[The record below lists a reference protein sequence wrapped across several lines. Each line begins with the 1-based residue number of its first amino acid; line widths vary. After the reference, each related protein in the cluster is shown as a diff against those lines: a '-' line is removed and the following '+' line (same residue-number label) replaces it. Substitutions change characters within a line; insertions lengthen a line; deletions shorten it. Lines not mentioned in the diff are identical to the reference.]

1 MRRCQYFIIGLPAFL
16 FVMSQFSSITVFF
29 FSIRYGTLFRNQK
42 LTRKQRLVIF
52 SMSVHQFSESKAFM
66 HQLTRIFCNIKVEVT
81 ALSSYEEK
89 EELFKEQVDWTYKYS
104 IFVSSMYPIPF
115 SSVLDAIALVMKFSS
130 SVQLMSSLFH
140 FNDTEGLLVYYVIYF
155 FLAGWTTKAEILSFN
170 CTRWSCS

>member
-1 MRRCQYFIIGLPAFL
+1 
-16 FVMSQFSSITVFF
+16 
-29 FSIRYGTLFRNQK
+29 
-42 LTRKQRLVIF
+42 
-52 SMSVHQFSESKAFM
+52 M

-155 FLAGWTTKAEILSFN
+155 F
-170 CTRWSCS
+170 SCRLDN